1 MSLLKIPMTKPSSVA
16 QGVSMW
22 EWSGSAFD
30 EGEKAAKWFSDYLG
44 KQSRWFETET
54 RPSPPQF
61 APDYTTTF
69 ANTFPFIGCLSG
81 FFRLTEYTS
90 FRTGAYEPIIVDNCD
105 PFGEDLWDEV
115 MIKELVFQGV
125 VRLCSRCKVFFGK
138 DMVWNWHITNNNQG
152 KGNKTIKVG
161 DSISVIR
168 KIPPRAEAPV

>member
-1 MSLLKIPMTKPSSVA
+1 MSLLKIPRTKPSSVA
-16 QGVSMW
+16 QGVSVW

-54 RPSPPQF
+54 RPSPLQF

-69 ANTFPFIGCLSG
+69 ANTFPFIGCLSEPVPMNR
-81 FFRLTEYTS
+81 FR
-90 FRTGAYEPIIVDNCD
+90 PNIIVDNCD

-125 VRLCSRCKVFFGK
+125 VRLCSRSKVFFGK
-138 DMVWNWHITNNNQG
+138 DMVWNWHITNNNNQG